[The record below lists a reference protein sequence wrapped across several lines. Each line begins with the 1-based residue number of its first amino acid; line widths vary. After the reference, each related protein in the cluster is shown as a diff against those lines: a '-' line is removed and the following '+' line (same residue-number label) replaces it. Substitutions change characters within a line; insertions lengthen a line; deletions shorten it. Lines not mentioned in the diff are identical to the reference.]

1 MSYYAAIAPEKIDLA
16 FLPLNSISTPPKG
29 VDIWLLDLSKI
40 NAEDS
45 AIFSSVISEHERERA
60 QQFKKN
66 QHHFLATR
74 ALQRQA
80 LSHYT
85 EISPEQLLIARTDSG
100 KPFLTNSP
108 FALHFNLSH
117 SGNFAA
123 LAVSTQ
129 GEIGVDIETARKRS
143 YLQIVERFF
152 HADEIKQFHD
162 CNKEDE
168 EQLFY
173 RLWTLKEAFFKAI
186 GTGISTGLD
195 KAYFHLQDNQIDA
208 HFADALNVK
217 KSEWQFHQEF
227 IAPTT
232 IVATALQSAEPINI
246 QWINGN
252 SLLATT
258 FT

>member
-1 MSYYAAIAPEKIDLA
+1 MSYYAAIAPEKIDVA

-85 EISPEQLLIARTDSG
+85 GISPEQLLIARTDSG

-108 FALHFNLSH
+108 LVQTCL
-117 SGNFAA
+117 
-123 LAVSTQ
+123 
-129 GEIGVDIETARKRS
+129 
-143 YLQIVERFF
+143 LQ
-152 HADEIKQFHD
+152 
-162 CNKEDE
+162 
-168 EQLFY
+168 
-173 RLWTLKEAFFKAI
+173 
-186 GTGISTGLD
+186 
-195 KAYFHLQDNQIDA
+195 
-208 HFADALNVK
+208 
-217 KSEWQFHQEF
+217 
-227 IAPTT
+227 
-232 IVATALQSAEPINI
+232 
-246 QWINGN
+246 
-252 SLLATT
+252 
-258 FT
+258 